1 MANKIFSSSSILRT
15 LTLLAAAGCA
25 PALAQTDEA
34 PAGGL
39 DVQRRCTTVALT
51 SDTRMLPVRLVGPY
65 LQRRA
70 DFQASKMVLIEGPES
85 ADATV
90 TLTPSGERDT
100 HIEVSSRITGQHAS
114 ALSLWTDYPGMVASD
129 VMEKLKVV
137 CALPVA
143 LPSAQSTEA
152 KFGAS
157 DPGTAPDQSKSMV
170 ARDRHSRGFKH
181 FVGRVGFYTEE
192 VLVDAAIVAGY
203 AAMGIA
209 MSGAGL

>member
-1 MANKIFSSSSILRT
+1 MANKIFSAISILNAVV
-15 LTLLAAAGCA
+15 LLAASRA
-25 PALAQTDEA
+25 PALAQTAEA
-34 PAGGL
+34 AAG
-39 DVQRRCTTVALT
+39 DSVVERRCHTVALT
-51 SDTRMLPVRLVGPY
+51 SENPQLPLRLIQPY
-65 LQRRA
+65 LDRRA
-70 DFQASKMVLIEGPES
+70 DFQASSLVLIEEPES

-143 LPSAQSTEA
+143 LPSQ
-152 KFGAS
+152 
-157 DPGTAPDQSKSMV
+157 
-170 ARDRHSRGFKH
+170 RHSRGFRH